1 MRADVSFSVGI
12 FANIF
17 GSLTVNI
24 AGTGGRKC
32 ELVFAD

>member
-1 MRADVSFSVGI
+1 MTGLSFSVGI

-17 GSLTVNI
+17 GTLTENF
-24 AGTGGRKC
+24 AGTGGRKY